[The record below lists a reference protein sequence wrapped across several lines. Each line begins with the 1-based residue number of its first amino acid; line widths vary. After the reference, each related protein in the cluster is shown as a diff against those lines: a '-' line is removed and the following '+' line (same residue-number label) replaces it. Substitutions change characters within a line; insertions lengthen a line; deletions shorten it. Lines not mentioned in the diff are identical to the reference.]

1 MRKSSLTFSVLQLP
15 NFRLLLGTRMFAL
28 MAMQAQAV
36 VVGWQIYSLTHD
48 PMLLGLTGLAEAV
61 PAISCAL
68 FAGHIVDGQSR
79 VDRVY
84 LMCLGALA
92 LNTAMLFLVGGGLLD
107 LSSHGF
113 LVLIYSGIF
122 ISGIARSFIMPASFS
137 LLAEIV
143 PRKDISAA
151 SGWLSSGF
159 QASIIISPA
168 VAGLVYGGYGAFA
181 AWLMPLLLICGA
193 FFMMSLIRV
202 APRSRPVEKREP
214 TLISIKQGWS
224 FIMKTP
230 ALLAAMAVD
239 MLAVL
244 FGGAVALLPAF
255 AEEILHIGPEGLG
268 ALRTAPAV
276 GALVTALYFS
286 VRPMATIPMSR
297 LLWVVTGFGI
307 CMLGF
312 GLSHV
317 FWLSLLFLCLSGAFD
332 SVSVVIRS
340 ALMQLLTPEPMRGRV
355 ASVNSMFIISS
366 NELGAFESGALAKLL
381 GLVPS
386 VVIGG
391 AGSLIVAGAT
401 ALFSPNL
408 RKIVIRADEKA

>member
-1 MRKSSLTFSVLQLP
+1 
-15 NFRLLLGTRMFAL
+15 
-28 MAMQAQAV
+28 
-36 VVGWQIYSLTHD
+36 
-48 PMLLGLTGLAEAV
+48 
-61 PAISCAL
+61 
-68 FAGHIVDGQSR
+68 
-79 VDRVY
+79 
-84 LMCLGALA
+84 
-92 LNTAMLFLVGGGLLD
+92 
-107 LSSHGF
+107 
-113 LVLIYSGIF
+113 
-122 ISGIARSFIMPASFS
+122 
-137 LLAEIV
+137 
-143 PRKDISAA
+143 
-151 SGWLSSGF
+151 
-159 QASIIISPA
+159 
-168 VAGLVYGGYGAFA
+168 
-181 AWLMPLLLICGA
+181 
-193 FFMMSLIRV
+193 
-202 APRSRPVEKREP
+202 
-214 TLISIKQGWS
+214 
-224 FIMKTP
+224 MKTP